1 MEMWRRVKSKYLIGA
16 LTAACASASAAAG
29 QSSVVVTPTGWFG
42 VTLSNDGMFDER
54 GTVFFE
60 GYPVVSEVER
70 GSPAARAGVRP
81 GDILMT
87 FNAHDM
93 RDSAFQLRRFLK
105 PGAPFEL
112 RLRRNG
118 VVHEVRGT
126 LGTPPDGWQNRVVIA
141 IKPSEEFVRR
151 TGSPAQAALPSA
163 PTQVGS
169 TQRIATIRMRSPSAR
184 MPVFPFAGGVF
195 PFVGMEVIALNED
208 LREILGVK
216 SEGVFV
222 TNVVD
227 GSPAR
232 ISGLRGGDVLVQA
245 DSVKLET
252 PVDLVQAITEASG
265 STMRLRIIRSRKPQ
279 TLTLSW

>member
-1 MEMWRRVKSKYLIGA
+1 MGA
-16 LTAACASASAAAG
+16 TVAACAGASVAVG
-29 QSSVVVTPTGWFG
+29 QSPVVVTPRGWFG
-42 VTLSNDGMFDER
+42 VTLSNDGTFDER

-70 GSPAARAGVRP
+70 GSPASRAGVRP
-81 GDILMT
+81 GDILMS

-93 RDSAFQLRRFLK
+93 RDSAFQLRRFLQ

-118 VVHEVRGT
+118 AVHLVRGT
-126 LGTPPDGWQNRVVIA
+126 LGTAPDGWQNRVVID
-141 IKPSEEFVRR
+141 IKPSEAFERR
-151 TGSPAQAALPSA
+151 ARSPARVPLPAAA
-163 PTQVGS
+163 TQVGS
-169 TQRIATIRMRSPSAR
+169 TQRVIVTRTPARR

-195 PFVGMEVIALNED
+195 PFAGMEVIALND
-208 LREILGVK
+208 DIRGILGVK
-216 SEGVFV
+216 PEGVFV
-222 TNVVD
+222 TNVVE

-232 ISGLRGGDVLVQA
+232 LSGLRGGDVLLQA
-245 DSVKLET
+245 DTVKLLT
-252 PVDLVQAITEASG
+252 PVDLVQAITESRG